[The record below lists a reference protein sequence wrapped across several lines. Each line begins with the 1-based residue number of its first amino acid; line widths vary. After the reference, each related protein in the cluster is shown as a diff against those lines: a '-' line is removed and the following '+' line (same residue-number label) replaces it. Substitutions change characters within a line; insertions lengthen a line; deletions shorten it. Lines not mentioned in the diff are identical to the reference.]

1 MEYSLAEFENMFFES
16 FKITGLAMAQIFLLG
31 GIGYLLV
38 RRNVLGDSC
47 LVTLSRLSMDV
58 TLPLMIFVQISRE
71 FKFSLYPDWWV
82 FPLMSLAVTAAGAL
96 AAVLFLPF
104 VGKGRQRLEFIS
116 LAAFQNSGYLPL
128 ALIAAMMP
136 AGQARPLFIYTFLF
150 LMGFNLLIWSFGVYM
165 LSHSKEKKFA
175 LASLFSAPVI
185 ATLSGLLIV
194 ACGANRF
201 LPDFLMTPLKMTGDC
216 TLPLALFVVGGGLAR
231 IKLGNS
237 EGSGQVALLC
247 LLKLLIM
254 PLAGLALVGVFKM
267 PYLMGLL
274 MVMQLA
280 MPPAT
285 SLSVIV
291 MTGNS
296 QDLLISRGIFFGHIV
311 SLVSIPLIL
320 SLYFAFYMIK

>member
-1 MEYSLAEFENMFFES
+1 MLFES
-16 FKITGLAMAQIFLLG
+16 FKITGLAMTQIFLLG

-38 RRNVLGDSC
+38 RKNVLGDSC

-82 FPLMSLAVTAAGAL
+82 FPLMSLAVTIAGAL

-104 VGKGRQRLEFIS
+104 VGKDRRHRLEFVS

-136 AGQARPLFIYTFLF
+136 LEQARPLFIYTFLF

-165 LSHSKEKKFA
+165 LAHSRERKFA

-185 ATLSGLLIV
+185 ATLSGLFVV
-194 ACGANRF
+194 ACGINRF
-201 LPDFLMTPLKMTGDC
+201 LPDFLMNPLKMTGDC

-231 IKLGNS
+231 IKLGNY

-247 LLKLLIM
+247 LLKLLIL
-254 PLAGLALVGVFKM
+254 PLAGLALVGFFKI

-274 MVMQLA
+274 LVMQLA

-296 QDLLISRGIFFGHIV
+296 RDLLISRGIFFGHLA
-311 SLVSIPLIL
+311 SLLTIPVIL